1 VFTQLGLHESLERG
15 IAQLGF
21 TSPTPI
27 QSASIPPA
35 RAGRDLIACAMTG
48 TGKTAAF
55 GLPLLDRLIDGPRG
69 SIRAL
74 VLTPTR
80 ELAAQVERELRCLGA
95 HTRLRTAAIFGGVP
109 MGPQRRAFES
119 GVEVLV
125 ATPGR
130 LIDHLERPYARLDR
144 VEMLVL
150 DEADRMLDLGF
161 LPAIRRIL
169 ARIPAKRQTLLFSAT
184 IPRDD
189 ALVLRSMVADPV
201 LIDLPRRSSAATG
214 ISHGAYA
221 VARQHKT
228 SLLIELLRGPTID
241 RALVFTR
248 TKHRADRLAR
258 ALARHAIPSAVIHGD
273 RTQGQ
278 RTQALTRFK
287 DGQTRVLVATDVAAR
302 GIDVANLSHVI
313 NFDVPPDPESY
324 VHRAGRTAR
333 ARSTGDALTFVA
345 PEEESEMRR
354 IEKTIGQRVARLQLP
369 CFGSQVA
376 DSGPCGTHG
385 TPSRRSRFSHRDR
398 PQRPVLPAASRVT
411 AARRGRRR
419 EEVKHEGSAVR
430 SFEPV
435 RQPQS

>member
-1 VFTQLGLHESLERG
+1 MFTELGLHESLERG

-55 GLPLLDRLIDGPRG
+55 GLPLLDRLIGGPRG

-80 ELAAQVERELRCLGA
+80 ELAAQVERELRRLGA
-95 HTRLRTAAIFGGVP
+95 HTHLRTAAIFGGVA

-119 GVEVLV
+119 GVEILV

-130 LIDHLERPYARLDR
+130 LIDHLDRPYARLDR
-144 VEMLVL
+144 VETLVL

-169 ARIPAKRQTLLFSAT
+169 ASIPVKRQTLLFSAT

-189 ALVLRSMVADPV
+189 ASVLRSMVADPV
-201 LIDLPRRSSAATG
+201 VIDLPRRSSAASG
-214 ISHGAYA
+214 ISHGAYP

-228 SLLIELLRGPTID
+228 ALLIELLRCPTID

-258 ALARHAIPSAVIHGD
+258 ALARRGIPSAVIHGD
-273 RTQGQ
+273 RSQAQ
-278 RTQALTRFK
+278 REQALARFK

-313 NFDVPPDPESY
+313 NFDVPLDPESY

-333 ARSTGDALTFVA
+333 ACATGDALTLVA
-345 PEEESEMRR
+345 PEEEGEMRK
-354 IEKTIGQRVARLQLP
+354 IEKTIGQRVARLELP
-369 CFGSQVA
+369 GFAPHVA
-376 DSGPCGTHG
+376 DENPCGAPG
-385 TPSRRSRFSHRDR
+385 TASRRPRFLHRD
-398 PQRPVLPAASRVT
+398 PTQRPVSQAASRVT
-411 AARRGRRR
+411 ALRR
-419 EEVKHEGSAVR
+419 E
-430 SFEPV
+430 
-435 RQPQS
+435 QPRGGQA